1 VALLLKES
9 ELRPLFDTP
18 SSMDRL
24 LEMIAE
30 AFHSQ
35 QKAEGVNHSDVR
47 LSLKDRKRNL
57 RVLSAT
63 LPEYGVG
70 VRLLPLFSG
79 AKDVQNVPQ

>member
-1 VALLLKES
+1 MALLLRES

-18 SSMDRL
+18 FSMDRL
-24 LEMIAE
+24 LEMITK

-35 QKAEGVNHSDVR
+35 QKAEGVNHPDLR

-70 VRLLPLFSG
+70 VRLFPLFRG
-79 AKDVQNVPQ
+79 AQDVNFFSI